1 MLNRKFEIV
10 SKIFTIISIIAAT
23 IFLSTD
29 LRPKWMLVGIISSGL
44 LAIIIVL
51 KYHFLIKTIFDI
63 KQDVKTKIMVVLI
76 SLYVGKIY
84 LGYFDINYLLI
95 AKLFGLG
102 YTQSIKR
109 LIGLIALPAIFEC
122 LYLMIRYALD
132 FGQKIYKTMDKT
144 DKAFVA
150 GVMIVAAIGTMV
162 IYSVT
167 SAFDRGISIY
177 DTAKRGGQCDVFFH
191 TDSAYIG
198 TDAFW
203 RFSMIEND
211 IRNPFFAVFSLPF
224 SMLSMMLS
232 DYLFFIPRAYD
243 VALNVMQ
250 LGLLALSIVMMA
262 QMLGLSATNK
272 KLFYWFMSCSFV
284 YVMFAFI
291 REQYIFSV
299 FFAMAAIYWFVK
311 YKNKTN
317 FWFVAAAGSMIT
329 SGVLL
334 PLICKTRDLKT
345 WLESFKNV
353 SLVVLTVA
361 VISGQFKVI
370 VKGLDRSKVLLS
382 TYGGAGIS
390 FFDKFKQF
398 LYFIRS
404 IFVSPRAV
412 TIDHGNY
419 HSYQLPII
427 NYISWMGL
435 ALLIVAL
442 AGTWMFRKNL
452 FVRICA
458 IWMLFASIILLIIG
472 WGAKENSMLLYGLY
486 FGFGFLVP
494 VFMVMVRF
502 NKSLLFYSILAIMTI
517 VNIKGFVGMMQFA
530 LQYYPA

>member
-10 SKIFTIISIIAAT
+10 SKIFTIVSIITAT

-29 LRPKWMLVGIISSGL
+29 LRPKWMLIGIISSGL

-63 KQDVKTKIMVVLI
+63 KQDVKTKAVVILI

-84 LGYFDINYLLI
+84 LGYFDVNYLLI
-95 AKLFGLG
+95 AKLFGLS

-109 LIGLIALPAIFEC
+109 LIGLIALPAIFGC
-122 LYLMIRYALD
+122 LYLIIRYALD

-144 DKAFVA
+144 DKMFVTGA
-150 GVMIVAAIGTMV
+150 MLVAMFGTII
-162 IYSVT
+162 IYSIT

-177 DTAKRGGQCDVFFH
+177 DTTKRGGQCDVFFH

-224 SMLSMMLS
+224 SILSMMLS
-232 DYLFFIPRAYD
+232 DYLFFVPRAYD
-243 VALNVMQ
+243 VVLNVMQ

-262 QMLGLSATNK
+262 QMLELSAANK
-272 KLFYWFMSCSFV
+272 RLFYWFISCSFV

-299 FFAMAAIYWFVK
+299 FFAVITIYWFIK

-317 FWFVAAAGSMIT
+317 FWFVAATGSMIT
-329 SGVLL
+329 SSVLL

-345 WLESFKNV
+345 WLKSLKNILLAILMIAMV
-353 SLVVLTVA
+353 
-361 VISGQFKVI
+361 SGQFKVI
-370 VKGLDRSKVLLS
+370 IEGLNRSKVLLS
-382 TYGGAGIS
+382 AYDGTGVS

-398 LYFIRS
+398 LYFVRS
-404 IFVSPRAV
+404 IFISPRV
-412 TIDHGNY
+412 SVIDYSNH
-419 HSYQLPII
+419 HSYQLPVI
-427 NYISWMGL
+427 NHVSWIGL
-435 ALLIVAL
+435 VLLIMAL
-442 AGTWMFRKNL
+442 AGVWMFRKNL
-452 FVRICA
+452 FIRICA
-458 IWMLFASIILLIIG
+458 MWMLFASIILLIIG

-486 FGFGFLVP
+486 FGFSFLVP
-494 VFMVMVRF
+494 VFMTMVKI
-502 NKSLLFYSILAIMTI
+502 NKPLLLYSILVVMTI
-517 VNIKGFVGMMQFA
+517 VNIKGFMDMMQFA